1 MATKTI
7 DSDLVVVGS
16 TRATKYVVQ
25 NGTNRQFLKA
35 DGSLDSSTYA
45 TQTALTSVKNNAW
58 KLDAANPECGAVIL
72 PLSEDIGIFQTMKE
86 QGIDFSRSRNIYV
99 DLEKMAGLNW
109 ITNVFEGFENLP
121 IGVRYHLFFGNTQVP
136 IKLNW
141 DSKAIE
147 SNVEPSVGL
156 DANYPSAKCEF
167 LRVTDSWT
175 YADWEARTLSLAP
188 AIDSGLSGNPDK
200 DTSMLRDYMD
210 KNGIAYEKVGTGV
223 RTDLIELLANV
234 VGKL

>member
-7 DSDLVVVGS
+7 DSDLIVVGS
-16 TRATKYVVQ
+16 VRATKYVVQ

-35 DGSLDSSTYA
+35 DGSLDNSTYA
-45 TQTALTSVKNNAW
+45 TQSALNAVRNNAW
-58 KLDAANPECGAVIL
+58 KLDTANPECDAVVL
-72 PLSEDIGIFQTMKE
+72 QLSEDIGIFQTMKE
-86 QGIDFSRSRNIYV
+86 QSIDYSRSRNIYV
-99 DLEKMAGLNW
+99 DLEKIAGLGG
-109 ITNVFEGFENLP
+109 ITNVFDGFESLP
-121 IGVRYHLFFGNTQVP
+121 IGVRYHLFFGNSKAP

-147 SNVEPSVGL
+147 SNVESSVYL
-156 DANYPSAKCEF
+156 DGNYPSAKCEF
-167 LRVTDSWT
+167 IRLTDSWT
-175 YADWEARTLSLAP
+175 YADWEAQTQSLAP

-210 KNGIAYEKVGTGV
+210 KNGITYEKVGTGV
-223 RTDLIELLANV
+223 KTDLIGLLANV